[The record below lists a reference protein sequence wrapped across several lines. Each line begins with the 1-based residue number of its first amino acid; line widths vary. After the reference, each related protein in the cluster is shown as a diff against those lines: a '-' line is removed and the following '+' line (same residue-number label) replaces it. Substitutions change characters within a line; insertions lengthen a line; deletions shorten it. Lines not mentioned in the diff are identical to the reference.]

1 MLKNTKIINKIG
13 LIVLILSAITV
24 GISYA
29 GYRGLVAYENATL
42 EIRHASARANY
53 GEKVNGL
60 VYAVVMDSRGV
71 YMAKDAAEV
80 EKFGKPLLDNLA
92 KMDKLIAEWDALIP
106 TSQREQFNALKKSG
120 QEFTQYRTNL
130 VKIGRESGSAEA
142 RVYGDNDNNRN
153 NRKAFNADI
162 VKFAEMN
169 NADIDREAAEVAEL
183 QQRSVMIMVVATLS
197 GIFMGIIL
205 AVLISKRA
213 IVSPL
218 YKVSSVM
225 SELQKKNLQVTV
237 AGTDR
242 QDEIGQVARA
252 VETFRLALIEA
263 EQMEKAQEV
272 ERKQKE
278 KRAEALEIMANTFDS
293 SVNGI
298 LQSVQNAIGVLGE
311 TSSQMAALSSNT
323 MERSNIVASAA
334 VEASSS
340 VDSVASATEEL
351 TASISEISRQMSE
364 ASHIVGSASEESQR
378 ANDQI
383 NSLAAAAQKIGEVV
397 NLINDIANQTNLL
410 ALNATIEAARAGDA
424 GKGFAVVAS
433 EVKNLAAQTSQA
445 TEDIRLQISAVQMA
459 TAEAVKAVV
468 GIAETIQSI
477 NAISTTIA
485 SAVEE
490 QGAATQEISRSVSQ
504 TAAGTMEV
512 TENIAA
518 VSTAAK
524 TTDEASRTV
533 LVSIEGLKAQSNSLR
548 NLVTTFLD
556 DVRAA

>member
-29 GYRGLVAYENATL
+29 GYSGLAAYENATL
-42 EIRHASARANY
+42 EIRNASSRANY
-53 GEKVNGL
+53 GEKVNGI

-80 EKFGKPLLDNLA
+80 EKYGKPLLENLA
-92 KMDKLIAEWDALIP
+92 KMNKLIAEWDALIP
-106 TSQREQFNALKKSG
+106 ASQREQFNALKKSG
-120 QEFTQYRTNL
+120 EEFTQYRTNL

-169 NADIDREAAEVAEL
+169 NADIDKEAAEVAEL

-218 YKVSSVM
+218 YKVSAVM

-263 EQMEKAQEV
+263 EHMEKAQEA
-272 ERKQKE
+272 ERKLKE

-445 TEDIRLQISAVQMA
+445 TEDIRMQISAVQLA

-533 LVSIEGLKAQSNSLR
+533 LVSIEGLKDQSNSLR